1 LLYAASIR
9 AIGDIQFRGD
19 FLMGKDKY
27 PISTDWFVQDR

>member
-9 AIGDIQFRGD
+9 AIGDIQFHGD

-27 PISTDWFVQDR
+27 PISMD